1 MNWIKTQWNRFRK
14 WLWLLIIPVALASG
28 IGEGVKD
35 IPAIT
40 LENGRVIEFPYTDS
54 LDNETIHIYT
64 DRSHYDQNVT
74 QAEVYFAIIVNKK
87 QEIDFSVLLDGEVS
101 DFEWLTLRTRTIE
114 TPIYEKTCS
123 MVATTTAT
131 STEPIE
137 YEVCTSELVRTD
149 ISYEDYYSP
158 DSRVFTEKQEDKKK
172 YEITE
177 NLKKGVHYGRFIIP
191 IEKGTDNEEFWL
203 MAVDEDGKVSILD
216 PWFSSSWTYRKKI
229 EIDSSKVT
237 ATQSSFPVYV
247 DLSDMGS
254 NFFDNA
260 KADGCD
266 IRIVESDDT
275 TETAFEL
282 VSYATTTST
291 GELHF
296 MADSLSSSATT
307 TFYMYYGNSGASCY
321 AVDAT
326 YGSQNVWSDYDA
338 VYHLTSL
345 VDSTGN
351 GINLTN
357 KNSVVFQA
365 GKIGN
370 CSNSGTDNDTASDAQ
385 TKALWNTNNPPL
397 SGGLSGSYT
406 VQYWSYYNDKD
417 GDYNW
422 CIEDGGANDRGI
434 RSVNEVW
441 SPANSTP
448 LSLGTINTGIWYFH
462 HLVKDS
468 SNLET
473 FLNGYSADTG
483 TYVDALTTTRDGFVL
498 HAVDGNNPRVGANIR
513 FDEWRARKSVLPS
526 TWITTEN
533 NNQSSPST
541 FYAIATQETESA
553 EDEAVTPPALPHY
566 WDI

>member
-1 MNWIKTQWNRFRK
+1 
-14 WLWLLIIPVALASG
+14 
-28 IGEGVKD
+28 
-35 IPAIT
+35 
-40 LENGRVIEFPYTDS
+40 
-54 LDNETIHIYT
+54 
-64 DRSHYDQNVT
+64 
-74 QAEVYFAIIVNKK
+74 
-87 QEIDFSVLLDGEVS
+87 
-101 DFEWLTLRTRTIE
+101 
-114 TPIYEKTCS
+114 
-123 MVATTTAT
+123 
-131 STEPIE
+131 
-137 YEVCTSELVRTD
+137 
-149 ISYEDYYSP
+149 
-158 DSRVFTEKQEDKKK
+158 
-172 YEITE
+172 
-177 NLKKGVHYGRFIIP
+177 
-191 IEKGTDNEEFWL
+191 
-203 MAVDEDGKVSILD
+203 

-468 SNLET
+468 SN
-473 FLNGYSADTG
+473 
-483 TYVDALTTTRDGFVL
+483 
-498 HAVDGNNPRVGANIR
+498 
-513 FDEWRARKSVLPS
+513 
-526 TWITTEN
+526 
-533 NNQSSPST
+533 
-541 FYAIATQETESA
+541 
-553 EDEAVTPPALPHY
+553 
-566 WDI
+566 